1 MILNWVQN
9 ILLNTNPKL
18 REMRV
23 GCVLKGLNKNELQY
37 SFSKSQIKPM
47 YALQTRERREI
58 QLHRQHKWEEILTM
72 FFWLNH
78 WGSLNCCTLD
88 LLILTFL
95 VHAECWPY
103 YKKYKK
109 KPSTKRIRM
118 VIPSKISGRGLEF
131 LWSSIISTFTFEGI
145 TCYV

>member
-58 QLHRQHKWEEILTM
+58 QLHRQHKWEEILC
-72 FFWLNH
+72 FF
-78 WGSLNCCTLD
+78 D
-88 LLILTFL
+88 
-95 VHAECWPY
+95 
-103 YKKYKK
+103 
-109 KPSTKRIRM
+109 
-118 VIPSKISGRGLEF
+118 
-131 LWSSIISTFTFEGI
+131 
-145 TCYV
+145 